1 MSDRQSNPRRTR
13 TPCIGMCSTTYGDLV
28 CRGCRRFSH
37 EIVNWNAYGDEEK
50 LAVWARLNA
59 FKEQVVL
66 GRIDVF
72 DPHLLDTR
80 LQAHRIPVDPDW
92 GEGARVY
99 ELLRRGARMMR
110 RLDAYGLRAHAPF
123 ERLDP
128 VALRDEIDRDLL
140 TLAEA
145 HYERYVAVT
154 LQFDETGS

>member
-1 MSDRQSNPRRTR
+1 
-13 TPCIGMCSTTYGDLV
+13 MCSTTYGDLV

-37 EIVNWNAYGDEEK
+37 EIVNWNAYGEQEK
-50 LAVWARLNA
+50 RAVWARLNA

-72 DPHLLDTR
+72 DSHLLDAR
-80 LQAHRIPVDPDW
+80 LKAHRIPVHADW
-92 GEGARVY
+92 GPGARVY

-110 RLDAYGLRAHAPF
+110 RLDAYGLHARSPF

-154 LQFDETGS
+154 LHFDETGS